1 MKKLIFLLLFL
12 PAVIFGQTTPNTWV
26 NFKVQ
31 YDFYGWQ
38 ESNFF
43 MVNDSSGQQ
52 VFFHQ
57 PTYAYQYLDTTIN
70 INSGNYTVT
79 LTDSWGDGWVSNSPA
94 WFKMMNDCQGLIVN
108 YDPLTQMFFTL
119 DTPFNRHLI

>member
-1 MKKLIFLLLFL
+1 MKKLLLILLFI
-12 PAVIFGQTTPNTWV
+12 PALLFSQNSWV

-31 YDFYGWQ
+31 YDFYGYQ

-43 MVNDSSGQQ
+43 MVNDSSGTQ

-70 INSGNYTVT
+70 VQSGSYTIT
-79 LTDSWGDGWVSNSPA
+79 LTASYGDGWISKRPA
-94 WFKMMNDCQGLIVN
+94 HNKM
-108 YDPLTQMFFTL
+108 
-119 DTPFNRHLI
+119 